1 MLEPNTILQERY
13 QVAHQIGQGGMGA
26 VYEAVD
32 LRLGNTVALKQTLLP
47 GTHTGKAF
55 EREARLLAGLRHPSL
70 PKVIDHFADA
80 NGQYLVMEYIAGD
93 DLATL
98 LDRRGLPFGISEVLG
113 WALQLLRV
121 LEYLHSREPPILHRD
136 IKPQNLKLT
145 GEGVLVLL
153 DFGLAKGDPSLQPP
167 LSVTG
172 SVFGYT
178 PHYAPLEQIHN
189 SGTDARSDLYALAA
203 TLHHLLTGA
212 RPIDALTRATNVLR
226 RQPDPMRSPTELN
239 PRVPPEVSQ
248 VLMQALSLNQD
259 DRPIDAAAM
268 RAALE
273 QASEGAGLSLADKG
287 RRTTGRVTPATAGDN
302 RHTAQTNG
310 RLTQVWQ
317 RLAATPVPQ
326 VLRGDPA
333 RRWGIPLAG
342 VFVLIL
348 LVFATVSGRPAPA
361 PTPQPATNTTTAG
374 TAAASPAPVSGATA
388 APSATTIPPT
398 PPSTSPAATPIDP
411 ARADAL
417 DPPEAYAGSLPITIT
432 VRGARLDSVRQ
443 FSFSTPGGAT
453 IDPQVQRSDANTV
466 LLVIDALPPLQ
477 RGEQA
482 FTLFLDGVA
491 QSRAVVLRDYL
502 ALKEMKGVRAAYAYT
517 GRVQNDATGA
527 FTQMLS
533 EPTPQGAPVVVLRA
547 TDQVDI
553 LRDDVAGWYRV
564 RLWIDGQTPRT
575 SVTGW
580 IERWLVDDEA
590 VPQPKTL
597 EFRGSL
603 VGTPTDAAVQCG
615 TQFRSSVW
623 GSVNRTNDEGIAG
636 ALVRV
641 TSISGRD
648 QFTQRTD
655 AGGSFKIPGL
665 GCTEW
670 IVELVEVPGTTFR
683 ANPVRAR
690 LNGGL
695 YTAAEIRFRQLP

>member
-1 MLEPNTILQERY
+1 MLEPKTILQERY

-47 GTHTGKAF
+47 GSQTGKGF

-70 PKVIDHFADA
+70 PKVIDHFADQ
-80 NGQYLVMEYIAGD
+80 NGQYLVMEYIGGE

-98 LDRRGLPFGISEVLG
+98 LERRGVPFGVHEVLG

-153 DFGLAKGDPSLQPP
+153 DFGLAKGDPALQPP

-268 RAALE
+268 RAALT
-273 QASEGAGLSLADKG
+273 QASENAGLSPADKNQRSTG
-287 RRTTGRVTPATAGDN
+287 VFPAPYYERRTTPRAGN
-302 RHTAQTNG
+302 RPPLL
-310 RLTQVWQ
+310 RP
-317 RLAATPVPQ
+317 RLATGSFPRLFQSPFAGRWAIPISGLVVLLLLLLIAGSSRPQ
-326 VLRGDPA
+326 G
-333 RRWGIPLAG
+333 G
-342 VFVLIL
+342 V
-348 LVFATVSGRPAPA
+348 
-361 PTPQPATNTTTAG
+361 TPQP
-374 TAAASPAPVSGATA
+374 TAATMAAVTAQASLVPTVEDATA
-388 APSATTIPPT
+388 ASTTRVPPT
-398 PPSTSPAATPIDP
+398 PADATAAATPIDP
-411 ARADAL
+411 ARAEAL

-432 VRGARLDSVRQ
+432 VRGERLDSVRQ
-443 FSFSTPGGAT
+443 WSFSTPGGAT
-453 IDPQVQRSDANTV
+453 IEPRVERSAAGVVQ
-466 LLVIDALPPLQ
+466 LVIDALPPMQ

-491 QSRAVVLRDYL
+491 QPQAVVLRDYL
-502 ALKEMKGVRAAYAYT
+502 ALKEIQGVRAAYTYT
-517 GRVQNDATGA
+517 GRVQSDASGA
-527 FTQMLS
+527 FTQMLD
-533 EPTPQGAPVVVLRA
+533 EPRPQGGPVAVVRA
-547 TDQVDI
+547 DDQVDV
-553 LRDDVAGWYRV
+553 LRDDVAGWYQV
-564 RLWIDGQTPRT
+564 RLWIDGQTPRVN
-575 SVTGW
+575 VTGW
-580 IERWLVDDEA
+580 IERWLVDGEG
-590 VPQPKTL
+590 VPQPVSL
-597 EFRGSL
+597 EFRGRL
-603 VGTPTDAAVQCG
+603 VQTPTDAAVQCG
-615 TQFRSSVW
+615 TEFNSSVW
-623 GSVNRTNDEGIAG
+623 GSVNRPNDEGIAG

-641 TSISGRD
+641 TTADGR
-648 QFTQRTD
+648 TQYSKRTD
-655 AGGSFKIPGL
+655 AGGSFEIGGL
-665 GCTEW
+665 GCTVW
-670 IVELVEVPGTTFR
+670 TVELVEVPGAVFTANSVR
-683 ANPVRAR
+683 AN
-690 LNGGL
+690 LNGGRL
-695 YTAAEIRFRQLP
+695 TAAEIRFRQQP